1 MIIGRG
7 MFLSLSLSLSSEN
20 HRRNRLRV
28 WPLHLRQKWS
38 HQTIKIRSIYC
49 HLEVQQSAWIR
60 VAMLKSLLF
69 MWIIQHEIHKDLG
82 ALLWS
87 SFVRPGDH
95 NFADGVLGWTPN
107 WQHIA
112 AEDVN
117 YDSSAIQQQYTY
129 IIHTLYIHYT
139 YCTYIYMYVMKN
151 IQCGLPPSNSFNMMN
166 MWSLRAHLPT
176 SIVAPTSSVA
186 PAVLSWAIHDRI
198 S

>member
-1 MIIGRG
+1 MPRLQSIGNLPKKGVAGVSCVSEDRACSCG
-7 MFLSLSLSLSSEN
+7 FTPLKMAIWGHDHRPRDVSLSLSLSLSSEN

-95 NFADGVLGWTPN
+95 NLADGVLGWTPN

-139 YCTYIYMYVMKN
+139 YIIHTVHIYIYICM
-151 IQCGLPPSNSFNMMN
+151 
-166 MWSLRAHLPT
+166 
-176 SIVAPTSSVA
+176 
-186 PAVLSWAIHDRI
+186 
-198 S
+198 